1 METIFYSSWRDRVTF
16 STEEPQLQALVEEE
30 GLKVVIAG
38 FLPGQSIP
46 PHPESRG
53 IFYIIEGSGWMTVA
67 GERLAIEAGAT
78 VIVPDGVTRGF
89 EAKTEMA
96 VLVTRVAS

>member
-1 METIFYSSWRDRVTF
+1 METMFYSGWRDVVAF
-16 STEEPQLQALVEEE
+16 SAEEPQLRALVDDE
-30 GLKVVIAG
+30 GLKVVLAS

-53 IFYIIEGSGWMTVA
+53 IFYILEGNGWMTVA
-67 GERLAIEAGAT
+67 GERLAIEAGAI
-78 VIVPDGVTRGF
+78 VIVRDGVTRGF
-89 EAKTEMA
+89 EAETQMA

>member
-1 METIFYSSWRDRVTF
+1 METIFYSSWRDMVTF
-16 STEEPQLQALVEEE
+16 SAEEPQLRALVDDE
-30 GLKVVIAG
+30 GLKVVIVG

-53 IFYIIEGSGWMTVA
+53 IFYILEGSGWMTVA
-67 GERLAIEAGAT
+67 EERLAVKAGAT
-78 VIVPDGVTRGF
+78 VIVPDGVARGF
-89 EAKTEMA
+89 EAETQMA

>member
-1 METIFYSSWRDRVTF
+1 METIFYSRWRDMVTF
-16 STEEPQLQALVEEE
+16 SAEEPQLRALVEDE
-30 GLKVVIAG
+30 GLKVVVAG

-53 IFYIIEGSGWMTVA
+53 IFYILDGNGWMTVD

-89 EAKTEMA
+89 EAETEMA
-96 VLVTRVAS
+96 VLVTRDTS